1 MAPSR
6 SFDSDKAE
14 KEGTDMLRD
23 ANSEGMVEDFKELQE
38 GAVFNSSQSPALHR
52 RLDNRH
58 VQLIAIGGSIG
69 TGLFVAIGGALSK
82 GGPASLVIA
91 LVIQSIMLSMVNN
104 CIAEMA
110 TYMPVSGGFISH
122 AGKWVDDALGFLAG
136 WNLFI
141 FMALS
146 IPFEISAVNLFLQFW
161 RDDIPTWAVCV
172 GCIIVYV

>member
-1 MAPSR
+1 
-6 SFDSDKAE
+6 
-14 KEGTDMLRD
+14 
-23 ANSEGMVEDFKELQE
+23 
-38 GAVFNSSQSPALHR
+38 
-52 RLDNRH
+52 
-58 VQLIAIGGSIG
+58 
-69 TGLFVAIGGALSK
+69 
-82 GGPASLVIA
+82 
-91 LVIQSIMLSMVNN
+91 MVNN

-161 RDDIPTWAVCV
+161 RDDIPAWAVCI